1 MKKVMTIFLL
11 VALAAVYACSLVA
24 CKPNGGYEEVEG
36 KTNIRV
42 ATYNGGLGKEWL
54 ETAAKEFEKKYEN
67 KSFEEG
73 KTGVAVHVEFCQSAD
88 LLINQSLKSNVYL
101 TELFD
106 YYTWVND
113 GKVADITD
121 AVKGN
126 LAEEFGEDKTIES
139 KLDNQFV
146 DFLTA
151 KDGKYYALPFYDGF
165 MGFVYDVDWFCK
177 QGYFFKKGGG
187 FTGDMTQL
195 AEGPDGVVGTWDDGM
210 PATYDDFTKLLD
222 KIEGD
227 GGTPLV
233 YGSDATDYW
242 QKALTS
248 WWANY
253 EGKQNMLANWKLQG
267 TFDRVTAINGNNV
280 TTDKFTLDASNVAT
294 SAKELQK
301 QPGKYYALRFID
313 DVLCSKQTNYNSTL
327 YLEAQSF
334 IVNTGINQTN
344 TKYSLLLD
352 GAWWENEATLNDV
365 FEDASAVD
373 FNYNPAD
380 GDYKS
385 TRRFAMMPVPRAYG
399 QTTENYKQTLY
410 SDNAAFAF
418 VGSNTVGAQL
428 DVSKLFMQ
436 YLHTD
441 AQLSAFTA
449 KTSIPRC
456 LNYEI
461 FDTDEAKMTY
471 FGKYMMEMKAASD
484 VVYPYSGTDYY
495 LRNSGSFTL
504 SNWGWK
510 SRISGIVRESPFAT
524 IASSGGKVTAEDYF
538 KGLYEAH

>member
-1 MKKVMTIFLL
+1 MKKMLTVLCV
-11 VALAAVYACSLVA
+11 VAIVAVYACTLIA
-24 CKPNGGYEEVEG
+24 CKPDGSYEEVEG

-42 ATYNGGLGKEWL
+42 ATYNGGLGKDWL
-54 ETAAKEFEKKYEN
+54 EAAAKEFEKKYEN
-67 KSFEEG
+67 KSFEPG
-73 KTGVAVHVEFCQSAD
+73 KTGVAVHVEFCQSAAM
-88 LLINQSLKSNVYL
+88 LINQSLKSNVYL

-106 YYTWVND
+106 YYSWVND
-113 GKVADITD
+113 GKVADITS
-121 AVKGN
+121 AVTGS
-126 LAEEFGEDKTIES
+126 LEEFGENTTIEK
-139 KLDNQFV
+139 KLDKQFV

-195 AEGPDGVVGTWDDGM
+195 AEGPDGVAGTWDDGM
-210 PATYDDFTKLLD
+210 PATYDDFAKLIN

-227 GGTPLV
+227 GGTPVL
-233 YGSDATDYW
+233 YGSDAQDYW
-242 QKALTS
+242 QKAITS
-248 WWANY
+248 WWTNY
-253 EGKQNMLANWKLQG
+253 EGKQKMLVNWTLDG

-280 TTDKFTLDASNVAT
+280 TTDKFTLNADNAAD

-301 QPGKYYALRFID
+301 QPGKYYALKFIE

-334 IVNTGINQTN
+334 LVNTGIGGTS

-365 FEDASAVD
+365 FEDASATD
-373 FNYNPAD
+373 FDYNPAD

-399 QTTENYKQTLY
+399 QSAEGYKQTLY
-410 SDNAAFAF
+410 SDNEAFAF

-428 DVSKLFMQ
+428 DVSKLFLQ

-461 FDTDEAKMTY
+461 LGADKTTMTY

-495 LRNSGSFTL
+495 LRNSGTFTL
-504 SNWGWK
+504 RQWGWK
-510 SRISGIVRESPFAT
+510 SNVSGIVRQDPFAT
-524 IASSGGKVTAEDYF
+524 IASSGGKITAEDYF
-538 KGLYEAH
+538 KGLYAAH